1 MHDKNRLLR
10 NLQMIDFA
18 LTEANLY
25 LDSHPCCPEAL
36 AFFRKYRDMRKVA
49 VAEYEAQVGPLTANA
64 TSAED
69 MWEWVS
75 TPWPWELVED

>member
-25 LDSHPCCPEAL
+25 LDGHPSCPEAL

-49 VAEYEAQVGPLTANA
+49 AAEYESQVGPLTAN
-64 TSAED
+64 TSEGEAYWD
-69 MWEWVS
+69 WVR
-75 TPWPWELVED
+75 TPWPWELED